1 MSAALKIFTGNANPK
16 LAREIADYLGEPL
29 GEIRMGRFS
38 DGEIDCAIQEN
49 VRGADV
55 FVIQP
60 TCPPVNE
67 NLMELLIMLDAFR
80 RASARR
86 LTAVIPYF
94 GYARQDKKDKPRV
107 PITAKLVADLITAA
121 GASRALCMDLHSLP
135 IQGYFN
141 LPVDNLFAA
150 PVIIEHIEGLQ
161 LSDLT
166 VVSPDAGGV
175 ARARAIAKRLDAQLA
190 IVDKRREQTNVA
202 EVMHIIGDVESRD
215 VVIYDDMID
224 SAGTVV
230 EAARALKKAGAQ
242 RAFACAAHAVL
253 SGPALERIMNS
264 ELEQVVVTNT
274 IPLDQ
279 NKSACARIKVL
290 SVAALFGEA
299 IRRIHEETSISSL
312 FV

>member
-1 MSAALKIFTGNANPK
+1 MSSLKIFSGNANPA
-16 LAREIADYLGEPL
+16 LAREIAGYLGLEL
-29 GEIRMGRFS
+29 GQMRLGRFS

-49 VRGADV
+49 VRGCDV

-60 TCPPVNE
+60 TSPPVNE
-67 NLMELLIMLDAFR
+67 HLMELLIMLDAFR

-86 LTAVIPYF
+86 MTAVIPYF
-94 GYARQDKKDKPRV
+94 GYSRQDKKDKPRV

-150 PVIIEHIEGLQ
+150 PVIIEYVESLQ
-161 LSDLT
+161 LRNLT

-175 ARARAIAKRLDAQLA
+175 SRARAIAKRLDAQLA
-190 IVDKRREQTNVA
+190 IVDKRRESANVA
-202 EVMHIIGDVESRD
+202 EVMHIVGDVDGRNT
-215 VVIYDDMID
+215 VIYDDMID
-224 SAGTVV
+224 TAGTIC

-242 RAFACAAHAVL
+242 RVFACAAHPVL
-253 SGPALERIMNS
+253 SGPALDRILNS

-274 IPLDQ
+274 IPLDDS
-279 NKSACARIKVL
+279 KHSCSRIKVL
-290 SVAALFGEA
+290 SVAQLFGEA
-299 IRRIHEETSISSL
+299 IRRIREETSISSL